1 MSKDELKEKIEEWGI
16 EDGTIILEPQEDFN
30 FGIIGVTEDKRHL
43 VYSYTKLTEGVAK
56 KQFENKNP
64 DDGRDFEDFLNEA
77 CEWVDYNTIRSL
89 PYMNEDYR
97 PIFIYE
103 F

>member
-43 VYSYTKLTEGVAK
+43 VYSYTKLTEGMAQK
-56 KQFENKNP
+56 EFENSA
-64 DDGRDFEDFLNEA
+64 GGMTLEECFQEA